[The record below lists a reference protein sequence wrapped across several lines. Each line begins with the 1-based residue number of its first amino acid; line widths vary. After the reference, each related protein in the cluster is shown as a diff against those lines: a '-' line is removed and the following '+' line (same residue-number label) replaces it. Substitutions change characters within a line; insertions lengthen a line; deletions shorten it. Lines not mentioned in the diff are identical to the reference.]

1 MQNVQNVHSS
11 MGSVL
16 SLSPFQASSKCPFR
30 APSSTES
37 VSPLTIN
44 TFLKNLF

>member
-1 MQNVQNVHSS
+1 MQNVHTT
-11 MGSVL
+11 MGFVL

-44 TFLKNLF
+44 KFLKNLF